1 MAKDYYNILGV
12 AKEATK
18 DDIKKAFRR
27 LAHKY
32 HPDKKDGDEQKFK
45 EVNEAYQILSDDKK
59 RMEYD
64 SYGQVF
70 GNGAGPGGAGGF
82 DFSGFQGAAGFEDFD
97 LGDIFSEF
105 FGGAGGRSRARR
117 GRDISIDLELPFEEA
132 IFGTNRKILLA
143 KATTCSKCNGNGAK
157 PGTAMKQ
164 CSTCNG
170 KGKVHE
176 TKRSFFGTFTSAVEC
191 RTCLGTGETPEE
203 RCDTCKGIGVLKK
216 QEEIEIKVPAGIKN
230 GEMIRLSGAGEAIA
244 RGVAGD
250 LYVKIHVEAHPV
262 FKREG
267 NDLVMDLNIKL
278 SDALL
283 GGVYTIA
290 SLDGKIKLTIPRGAS
305 FGEVLRIKNKGVLID
320 ERRRGDLLV
329 KLNIKIPAKLSKK
342 SEKLIEAL
350 KEEGV

>member
-1 MAKDYYNILGV
+1 
-12 AKEATK
+12 
-18 DDIKKAFRR
+18 
-27 LAHKY
+27 
-32 HPDKKDGDEQKFK
+32 
-45 EVNEAYQILSDDKK
+45 
-59 RMEYD
+59 
-64 SYGQVF
+64 
-70 GNGAGPGGAGGF
+70 
-82 DFSGFQGAAGFEDFD
+82 
-97 LGDIFSEF
+97 
-105 FGGAGGRSRARR
+105 
-117 GRDISIDLELPFEEA
+117 
-132 IFGTNRKILLA
+132 
-143 KATTCSKCNGNGAK
+143 
-157 PGTAMKQ
+157 
-164 CSTCNG
+164 
-170 KGKVHE
+170 
-176 TKRSFFGTFTSAVEC
+176 
-191 RTCLGTGETPEE
+191 LGTGETPEE

-305 FGEVLRIKNKGVLID
+305 FGEVLRIKNKGVPID
-320 ERRRGDLLV
+320 ERRRCDLLV